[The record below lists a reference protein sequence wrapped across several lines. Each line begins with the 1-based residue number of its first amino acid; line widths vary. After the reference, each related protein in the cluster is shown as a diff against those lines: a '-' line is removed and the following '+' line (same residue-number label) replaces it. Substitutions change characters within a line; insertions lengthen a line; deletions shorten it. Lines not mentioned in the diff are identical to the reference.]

1 MREEMKNENIDI
13 ICDFLE
19 IKMDKNDNKEK
30 YAKDKRIHIALT
42 FIDSQILQYMANA
55 IRLYSD
61 ENYEDSL
68 ANVRRSL
75 ELYLYARM
83 DYDNIMLEEE
93 AQLTIFGI
101 LDYYIKQ
108 NKFNEVNEGYRHPNG
123 YYRDK
128 NRYEDHKDIEEV
140 LKEIRLICNNNVH
153 VSIDI
158 NHEQISDSSVS
169 KILKNMMNILIDDYQ
184 IFRGNSFVLSELN
197 DRLETY
203 IKRATEFIDIHN
215 VEDALLNIRK
225 VLECVVKGYLKYY
238 HVCCTYG
245 KEKNVSGYIDLLF
258 EKNMISEQ
266 SKANLHKIRVFG
278 NEGAHG
284 KLSKIEENKLEL
296 IVDTLKEEIEIYKKA
311 TCVYQKDKKTDLEKN
326 DKDNQF
332 KYFITLVYEA
342 DNSKVRVVNGITESG
357 AICSGKSAILIHNG
371 KRTNIFIKSVS
382 HKGAFSALSILGVPQ
397 DGICEGDLIIKD
409 GTELKDGEYE
419 LREEEKEKNEKNR
432 VKFATIIGLY
442 ILVLGVY
449 GIAWKNMGAELSTL
463 DYQSKCKFVVS
474 EWRSFWWTVWSIVEM
489 IGLSLFVI
497 ISFVKEIKLK
507 STNWILI
514 IIKCFLPIVAICCVS
529 FLFGSLNI
537 FSIALKAFSIY
548 LKLFGVIIIVILV
561 LLGGAI

>member
-419 LREEEKEKNEKNR
+419 LREEEKEKIEKNR
-432 VKFATIIGLY
+432 VKFAATIGLY
-442 ILVLGVY
+442 VLVLGVF
-449 GIAWKNMGAELSTL
+449 GIAWKNMGAELSIL
-463 DYQSKCKFVVS
+463 DYHSKREFVVN
-474 EWRSFWWTVWSIVEM
+474 EWRSFWWTIWSIVEL
-489 IGLSLFVI
+489 IGLLLFAI
-497 ISFVKEIKLK
+497 ISFTKEIKLK

-514 IIKCFLPIVAICCVS
+514 IINWFLPIVAVYCVS
-529 FLFGSLNI
+529 LLFGSLNI
-537 FSIALKAFSIY
+537 FSIALKNVFIFFAFFVGII
-548 LKLFGVIIIVILV
+548 FVIWGLIS
-561 LLGGAI
+561 G

>member
-1 MREEMKNENIDI
+1 MKNENIDI

-197 DRLETY
+197 DRLET
-203 IKRATEFIDIHN
+203 
-215 VEDALLNIRK
+215 
-225 VLECVVKGYLKYY
+225 
-238 HVCCTYG
+238 
-245 KEKNVSGYIDLLF
+245 
-258 EKNMISEQ
+258 
-266 SKANLHKIRVFG
+266 
-278 NEGAHG
+278 
-284 KLSKIEENKLEL
+284 
-296 IVDTLKEEIEIYKKA
+296 
-311 TCVYQKDKKTDLEKN
+311 
-326 DKDNQF
+326 
-332 KYFITLVYEA
+332 
-342 DNSKVRVVNGITESG
+342 
-357 AICSGKSAILIHNG
+357 
-371 KRTNIFIKSVS
+371 
-382 HKGAFSALSILGVPQ
+382 
-397 DGICEGDLIIKD
+397 
-409 GTELKDGEYE
+409 
-419 LREEEKEKNEKNR
+419 
-432 VKFATIIGLY
+432 
-442 ILVLGVY
+442 
-449 GIAWKNMGAELSTL
+449 
-463 DYQSKCKFVVS
+463 
-474 EWRSFWWTVWSIVEM
+474 
-489 IGLSLFVI
+489 
-497 ISFVKEIKLK
+497 
-507 STNWILI
+507 
-514 IIKCFLPIVAICCVS
+514 
-529 FLFGSLNI
+529 
-537 FSIALKAFSIY
+537 
-548 LKLFGVIIIVILV
+548 
-561 LLGGAI
+561 